1 MGEAGPGEEGEGEVV
16 VEGVDMVVVV
26 DMGAAV
32 ADMEGEEIM
41 MTGMAAVMEV
51 MVVGAEVEET
61 WSPPCGPWTGPTMVL
76 TSL

>member
-32 ADMEGEEIM
+32 ADMGEEEIM
-41 MTGMAAVMEV
+41 MTGMAADMEV

-61 WSPPCGPWTGPTMVL
+61 WSPPCVPWTGPTMVL

>member
-16 VEGVDMVVVV
+16 VVVEGVDMVV

-32 ADMEGEEIM
+32 ADMEAEEIM
-41 MTGMAAVMEV
+41 MKGMAAVMEV

-61 WSPPCGPWTGPTMVL
+61 
-76 TSL
+76 